1 MVTHAVVRSAIAT
14 ETAAPADRIG
24 GISAVALGVT
34 GFVYS
39 VSFVVVK
46 NDALTAAMLATSG
59 LLTLA
64 LFSALYERL
73 RAGEASLARLAL
85 VLGMVGA
92 SGALIHGGYDL
103 ANAINPPATPN
114 LDLPSAIDPR
124 GLLTFGIGG
133 IAVALVALLF
143 GRNPATPRAL
153 PWLGFLTSALMLVL
167 YFGRLIILDATHP
180 LIVVT
185 ALLAGFLVSPLW
197 NIGLGTTLLRERGA

>member
-1 MVTHAVVRSAIAT
+1 MVTHAAIRPAIAT
-14 ETAAPADRIG
+14 EVAAPADRIG
-24 GISAVALGVT
+24 GISAIALGVT

-39 VSFVVVK
+39 VSFIVVK
-46 NDALTAAMLATSG
+46 NDALTAAMLAASG

-73 RAGEASLARLAL
+73 RAGEPSLARLAL
-85 VLGMVGA
+85 ILGMIGA

-133 IAVALVALLF
+133 IAVALVAALI

-153 PWLGFLTSALMLVL
+153 PWLGFVTAALMLVL

-180 LIVVT
+180 LVVAA
-185 ALLAGFLVSPLW
+185 ALLTGFLVSPLW
-197 NIGLGTTLLRERGA
+197 NIWLGATLLRERQD